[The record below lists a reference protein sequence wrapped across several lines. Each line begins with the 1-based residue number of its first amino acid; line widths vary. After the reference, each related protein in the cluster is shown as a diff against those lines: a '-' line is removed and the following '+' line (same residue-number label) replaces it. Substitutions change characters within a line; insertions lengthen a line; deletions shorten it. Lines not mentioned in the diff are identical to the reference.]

1 MKRVLILFIISLGLT
16 GCRQKEGIKDAL
28 PKELMN
34 REWFFYDETIGEH
47 EIMRF
52 KEDGSYS
59 YHCACGE
66 PIGDSDLYESYR
78 YDSDEGIIE
87 LLTAKGRCVSKLELI
102 RYNERHML
110 LDVDGEIK
118 DFLPVEVDTNS
129 DFWMYEGEAYL
140 KDYESHCAIVEIQE
154 DGTVICGPIGYD
166 REGLYENGP
175 FETYKTAEDISY
187 AELSITS
194 YMSVQDDYEYEER
207 YDVNYSELDLQKA
220 QETTESGAAIALLW
234 FDDQMQVEKLVFFGQ
249 LSISESV
256 EVEDF

>member
-16 GCRQKEGIKDAL
+16 GCRQKEGIKAAL

-52 KEDGSYS
+52 KEDG
-59 YHCACGE
+59 
-66 PIGDSDLYESYR
+66 
-78 YDSDEGIIE
+78 
-87 LLTAKGRCVSKLELI
+87 
-102 RYNERHML
+102 
-110 LDVDGEIK
+110 
-118 DFLPVEVDTNS
+118 
-129 DFWMYEGEAYL
+129 
-140 KDYESHCAIVEIQE
+140 
-154 DGTVICGPIGYD
+154 TVICRPIGYD

-220 QETTESGAAIALLW
+220 QETTESGAAIAFLW
-234 FDDQMQVEKLVFFGQ
+234 FDDQMQVEKLVFFSQ